1 MGFPK
6 QEDWR
11 GVPFPSPRD
20 LPDTGIKPTS
30 HALAGGF
37 FTTELPGEKM
47 VPDSKLCPVFPKVKA
62 LSGDLI
68 LMVSG
73 ENWCLRVSVP
83 WTQTSSWS
91 VTEPGMG
98 GGRTNPSSSSSNP
111 TQGYGEIAQSGGS
124 LAPSVM
130 DTGPQRQSKSLCTLY
145 MNLLTFRENL
155 STFLGF
161 PGGSNGNESTC
172 NAGRS
177 NLGLIPGSGRS
188 RGEGNGHPVQYSC
201 LENPMDRG
209 ACQTTGS
216 QSWTQLSN
224 LMMMCLYL

>member
-1 MGFPK
+1 MP
-6 QEDWR
+6 DWVI
-11 GVPFPSPRD
+11 GLSPSFRKD
-20 LPDTGIKPTS
+20 FQACG
-30 HALAGGF
+30 
-37 FTTELPGEKM
+37 
-47 VPDSKLCPVFPKVKA
+47 
-62 LSGDLI
+62 
-68 LMVSG
+68 VSG

-216 QSWTQLSN
+216 QSWTQVSN